1 MAKLT
6 VNQMIDRL
14 TPDRQEAVLAKAERI
29 TKARETVKFES
40 VGDVLGRVPVDRRV
54 KIEKYADS
62 PALAME
68 AARLKGKDV
77 ASFSRHLRAV
87 GAKLV
92 AKMPGGREVDLRL

>member
-40 VGDVLGRVPVDRRV
+40 VCDVLGRVPVDRRV

-77 ASFSRHLRAV
+77 DPICGLPPRQTSHGFPFPSYSVSEKMRH
-87 GAKLV
+87 
-92 AKMPGGREVDLRL
+92 